1 MTRCELWAVERGA
14 WARPPPGRQTD
25 ARARSLPFL
34 PQPPADDDLLSPGRR
49 IAVVSTAA
57 PPWLTGTAVNP
68 ALRAAF
74 LAAARSAP
82 AVTLVVPWLPA
93 ADQAELFPNGTTFAA
108 PSDQEAALRAWVESR
123 TGTPPM
129 FAVSFYPARYDR
141 TLLGDLTS
149 LRFLD
154 AGQSAII
161 LGPVGVGKTHLATA
175 LGHMAIRRRNTVLF
189 SRADKLF
196 TRLRAARLDST
207 VDAEFRRLAAIDVLI
222 IDDFAL
228 RPLGAT
234 ETSDFYE
241 IVVERHR
248 NKTTIVTSNREPAEW
263 LTMTADTLLTQS
275 AIDRLTAAAHTL
287 VVEGPSHRQRS
298 RTGALDPD
306 RPDEHPR

>member
-1 MTRCELWAVERGA
+1 MTTHRAAADPLGA
-14 WARPPPGRQTD
+14 
-25 ARARSLPFL
+25 
-34 PQPPADDDLLSPGRR
+34 DLLRLLKALKLGALADTLPERAALARQHKLSHIGFLETLLADEVSRR
-49 IAVVSTAA
+49 ESRSS
-57 PPWLTGTAVNP
+57 
-68 ALRAAF
+68 ALRAAKAG
-74 LAAARSAP
+74 L
-82 AVTLVVPWLPA
+82 
-93 ADQAELFPNGTTFAA
+93 DQSMRLDTWTAQDDL
-108 PSDQEAALRAWVESR
+108 
-123 TGTPPM
+123 
-129 FAVSFYPARYDR
+129 RYDR

-196 TRLRAARLDST
+196 TRLRAARLDNT

-287 VVEGPSHRQRS
+287 VVEGPSYRQRS
-298 RTGALDPD
+298 RTGALDGYDGRREPVFRCRVSHCSGRD
-306 RPDEHPR
+306 WAIVTLRA